1 MNSKLALLLLLL
13 VCFSVNMLAEDEAE
27 EKKSYFTASMN
38 YSTNSVW
45 EGRSDSIVTP
55 YIGTTLGYHFKF
67 GGYINGTLNFYP
79 NRKDNVL
86 DQSILQ
92 AGYDF
97 TLIKDKLKGALSYSA
112 YFNSKYSTQVKSE
125 IKGVTSAGLS
135 YDAKIVEWSVNADYD
150 FGNKSDFTLT
160 SSLSRWIEVFSKGN
174 NTLSV
179 NPTVTGF
186 AGTQNLYAEYLK
198 NRVNK
203 IKLHG
208 KKAGTT
214 AASTTSTVQT
224 SEYSQFNLVDIDLA
238 LPVGY
243 SYHDL
248 SFSVTPT
255 YAIPLHVQ
263 SGEFTSHPFYLNFSV
278 EYKF

>member
-1 MNSKLALLLLLL
+1 MTKKLVLIVL
-13 VCFSVNMLAEDEAE
+13 VLSSLPIIIKAED
-27 EKKSYFTASMN
+27 EKKSYFTATVN

-45 EGRSDSIVTP
+45 EGRSDSIITP

-112 YFNSKYSTQVKSE
+112 YFNSKYSTQVRSE
-125 IKGVTSAGLS
+125 IQGVTSAGLS
-135 YDAKIVEWSVNADYD
+135 YDAKIFEWSVNADYD

-160 SSLSRWIEVFSKGN
+160 SSLSRWIQVFSKGN
-174 NTLSV
+174 HTLSV
-179 NPTVTGF
+179 NPTVSGF